1 LDKVVFQAP
10 SLRFRQR
17 DNHPSSKFPQAAL
30 SQPEAEARVLVG
42 PRALAQQLE
51 EHRRLLAV
59 VDHLR
64 HLRPQ
69 LELALPLT
77 EERHLLATRLV
88 ARSTRLVVVVVVPRK
103 TAKMHPR
110 EFQETVVLVS
120 SLEFLEEISSMVS
133 VAKVESE
140 QTQAPLLQPSRQVE

>member
-10 SLRFRQR
+10 SLRLLQR
-17 DNHPSSKFPQAAL
+17 ASHPSSKFPQAAL

-42 PRALAQQLE
+42 PRARAQQPE
-51 EHRRLLAV
+51 ERHPLLVV

-69 LELALPLT
+69 LELALHST
-77 EERHLLATRLV
+77 EERHLPATRLV
-88 ARSTRLVVVVVVPRK
+88 ARSTRLVVEVVVRPKSAR
-103 TAKMHPR
+103 MHPR
-110 EFQETVVLVS
+110 EFQETVEQVS
-120 SLEFLEEISSMVS
+120 YLGFLEEISSMVS

-140 QTQAPLLQPSRQVE
+140 QTQAPLLQPSRRVE